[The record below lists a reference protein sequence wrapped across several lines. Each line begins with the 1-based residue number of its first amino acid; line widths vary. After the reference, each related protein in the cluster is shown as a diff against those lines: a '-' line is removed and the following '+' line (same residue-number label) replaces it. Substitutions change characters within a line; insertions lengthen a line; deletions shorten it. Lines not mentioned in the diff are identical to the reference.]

1 MAAEPARDCSN
12 IAAQVHGATGIAYLA
27 MAVRV
32 GANGF
37 VVDF

>member
-12 IAAQVHGATGIAYLA
+12 IAAKVHGATGIADLR
-27 MAVRV
+27 MVVRV
-32 GANGF
+32 GANEF